1 MDHNVI
7 RRLCTVYGAVVL
19 YGEHGLSQVY
29 FRLLQSVLFFFVGDH
44 SSLITVHVSM
54 TLSSM
59 VYLVTE
65 STSR

>member
-29 FRLLQSVLFFFVGDH
+29 FRLLQSVLFFLLGITHH
-44 SSLITVHVSM
+44 SSLFTF
-54 TLSSM
+54 L
-59 VYLVTE
+59 
-65 STSR
+65 